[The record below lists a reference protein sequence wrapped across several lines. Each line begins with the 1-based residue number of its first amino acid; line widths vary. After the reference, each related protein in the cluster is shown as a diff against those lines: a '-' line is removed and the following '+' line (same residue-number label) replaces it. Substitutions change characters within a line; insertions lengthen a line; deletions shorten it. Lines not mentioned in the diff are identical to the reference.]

1 MVALPEGGCWLGVEW
16 GWQAAL
22 QGEGLT
28 GFPVLMGE
36 AHWAVCAPFP
46 PAAVCVM
53 LDLIWARCLCSFQAK
68 MGFLAF
74 LSAVR
79 QSLCGAEAVLP
90 LAKRQEGHPPGP
102 EESLS

>member
-53 LDLIWARCLCSFQAK
+53 LDY
-68 MGFLAF
+68 
-74 LSAVR
+74 
-79 QSLCGAEAVLP
+79 
-90 LAKRQEGHPPGP
+90 
-102 EESLS
+102 